1 MIPRLA
7 CSYQARDCFLKY
19 VATKVSKRIETN
31 KLRGA
36 FKETPKT
43 LLLPVSLGVS
53 SVSLMWV
60 LNQQLASQHGRN
72 GKALFKL
79 HVLFIAHP
87 HSSGNAQCHE
97 AFHLLKQRFP
107 SHMYSSIPLEDMF
120 DYDINIDNEILNI
133 RAGNPELTTGNPEL
147 TNQERLEQVLLS
159 LPSATSKADVESLLR
174 LRLVV
179 AFAKRNSCDS
189 VIWGDSTTR
198 LAERTLSEA
207 AKGRGGSLPWLTA
220 DGLSPYGVKLS
231 YPMRDLLKKELM
243 AFATMTLPPLTDLI
257 VVTRSS
263 AQVSASSKDTTIDD
277 LMSQYFE
284 SVEENFPSI
293 VANVVRTSSRLVAPA
308 VKPNEP
314 SCCVCGLP
322 IVMRFQEWGGN
333 QESVV
338 NNADMAEET
347 VEADGSLCYGCARSA
362 LNPSGNSSTT

>member
-1 MIPRLA
+1 VIPRLA
-7 CSYQARDCFLKY
+7 CSYQARDCFIKY

-53 SVSLMWV
+53 SVSLIWV
-60 LNQQLASQHGRN
+60 LNQQLASQHERN
-72 GKALFKL
+72 GKTLFKL

-107 SHMYSSIPLEDMF
+107 SHMYSSISLEDMF

-133 RAGNPELTTGNPEL
+133 RAGNPEL

-243 AFATMTLPPLTDLI
+243 AFASMTLPPLTDLI
-257 VVTRSS
+257 VVTKSS